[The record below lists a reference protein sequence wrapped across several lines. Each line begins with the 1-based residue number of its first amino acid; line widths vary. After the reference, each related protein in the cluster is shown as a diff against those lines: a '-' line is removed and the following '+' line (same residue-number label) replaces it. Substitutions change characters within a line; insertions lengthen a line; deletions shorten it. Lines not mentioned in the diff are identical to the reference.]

1 MRRAVFVLVAVAL
14 IGCGTIANVSGGR
27 WRTSKIYGGVLR
39 DVKSTEDW
47 IADYSAEPKTSIMR
61 DVGVGVGVGLI
72 AIDLPL
78 SVVGDT
84 LTLPITIPV
93 ALNRPRQPNLP
104 PPPPVV
110 NPVSSAKAPAASP
123 KAPDPDP
130 PPKPDAKS
138 ARDAKNPD
146 GSQR

>member
-1 MRRAVFVLVAVAL
+1 MRRAVFVLVAVGL
-14 IGCGTIANVSGGR
+14 TGCGTIANVGGGR

-39 DVKSTEDW
+39 DVQSAEDW
-47 IADYSAEPKTSIMR
+47 IADYSAQPKTELKQ

-78 SVVGDT
+78 SAVADT

-93 ALNRPRQPNLP
+93 TLSRPRQPDL

-110 NPVSSAKAPAASP
+110 NPVSSAKAPAAAP
-123 KAPDPDP
+123 KAPEPDP
-130 PPKPDAKS
+130 PPKREEKS

-146 GSQR
+146 GSRR

>member
-14 IGCGTIANVSGGR
+14 AGCGTIANVGGGR

-47 IADYSAEPKTSIMR
+47 IADYSAEPKTGIMR

-78 SVVGDT
+78 SAVGDT

-93 ALNRPRQPNLP
+93 ALRRPRQPDL

-110 NPVSSAKAPAASP
+110 TPVSTAKAPATPP

-130 PPKPDAKS
+130 VPKPDGKS
-138 ARDAKNPD
+138 ARDANNPD
-146 GSQR
+146 GSRK